1 MKFKTSIIVFSAI
14 ILAACSGA
22 GVSGPTLTPIE
33 QQGQA
38 VYTLRCAQCHA
49 LTPDTVVIGPS
60 LAGIATRAA
69 SRVPGYDT
77 QTYLETSILIPEDY
91 VPDLDLRMGLYR
103 RLNEVEDR
111 QEIEAFAAEL
121 IDRFG
126 KLPEP
131 TENLLTL
138 IEAIGT
144 SATRRASMRLEHRP
158 LPGIFRRSRVRER

>member
-1 MKFKTSIIVFSAI
+1 MNYKIFLIVFSTMT
-14 ILAACSGA
+14 LAACSGI
-22 GVSGPTLTPIE
+22 GREPVPTLTPVE

-91 VPDLDLRMGLYR
+91 LVDGFANTMPTNFGKELTS
-103 RLNEVEDR
+103 EE
-111 QEIEAFAAEL
+111 FAAL
-121 IDRFG
+121 VAY
-126 KLPEP
+126 LM
-131 TENLLTL
+131 TL
-138 IEAIGT
+138 KQ
-144 SATRRASMRLEHRP
+144 
-158 LPGIFRRSRVRER
+158 